1 MTPRM
6 EKRGSSPVRYR
17 GDDQRL
23 TTRCRNRFEVM
34 SCNHQGNVGSSSLEW
49 EKKSPATDLTASSIE
64 SCKLEEIE
72 NPQKRYCRI
81 MSIWGVKFRWWN
93 CEELVRLKM
102 CKAGIVMVVQRFLGR
117 RNVETRGWGCSAA
130 VFDQGAPTSN

>member
-1 MTPRM
+1 MS
-6 EKRGSSPVRYR
+6 KSIR
-17 GDDQRL
+17 GD
-23 TTRCRNRFEVM
+23 EVVITKAT
-34 SCNHQGNVGSSSLEW
+34 SEARASNGRKS
-49 EKKSPATDLTASSIE
+49 KKSPMTDLTASSIE

-81 MSIWGVKFRWWN
+81 MSIWGVKFRCWN